1 MSFADGDEKELEYD
15 DRRGEFDSDS
25 DMEAVDADGEE
36 EEEEN
41 ENSEQG
47 ISLYSIWDCIMYI
60 YMSTGMEGTL
70 GYLLH
75 KSQKFSYS

>member
-47 ISLYSIWDCIMYI
+47 ISLYSI
-60 YMSTGMEGTL
+60 
-70 GYLLH
+70 
-75 KSQKFSYS
+75 

>member
-47 ISLYSIWDCIMYI
+47 ISLYSIWDCIMY
-60 YMSTGMEGTL
+60 TCLQGGR
-70 GYLLH
+70 GH
-75 KSQKFSYS
+75 